1 MINWIVPLRRSRR
14 DSQNAYMERPILSSD
29 EEVIPSRRPAS
40 RYDRFIR
47 PVRPDCPANFDL

>member
-14 DSQNAYMERPILSSD
+14 DSQNAYMERLILSSD
-29 EEVIPSRRPAS
+29 EEVMLSRRPAS

-47 PVRPDCPANFDL
+47 PVRLDCPANFDM